1 MQPGFEDAPVL
12 NTNPGGG
19 GRVVNR
25 ADAKL
30 GNPAANQQIIPLK
43 RRIEP

>member
-1 MQPGFEDAPVL
+1 MMQPGFEDAPVL

-25 ADAKL
+25 NDPKHP
-30 GNPAANQQIIPLK
+30 GIS
-43 RRIEP
+43 